1 MTWWVWILLGLALLG
16 VEVAIPGGIILVFFG
31 VSALLVGVLKVVG
44 LAGPVWFQW
53 FLFSALSIVSLV
65 TLRTPIMKKIA
76 ARAEQAGTVD
86 SVKGEGAVPMEDLAP
101 DGLGKVEF
109 RGTSWN
115 ARNIGARPL
124 VKGQRC
130 VVDRVE
136 GLTLFIKES

>member
-1 MTWWVWILLGLALLG
+1 MDWWIWILLGLLLLG
-16 VEVAIPGGIILVFFG
+16 VEVAIPGGIIMVFFG

-53 FLFSALSIVSLV
+53 LLFSVLSIVSLV
-65 TLRTPIMKKIA
+65 TLRSPIMKKIA
-76 ARAEQAGTVD
+76 ARAEEGGTVD

-109 RGTSWN
+109 RGTSWS

-124 VKGQRC
+124 AKGERC

-136 GLTLFIKES
+136 GLTLLVKES